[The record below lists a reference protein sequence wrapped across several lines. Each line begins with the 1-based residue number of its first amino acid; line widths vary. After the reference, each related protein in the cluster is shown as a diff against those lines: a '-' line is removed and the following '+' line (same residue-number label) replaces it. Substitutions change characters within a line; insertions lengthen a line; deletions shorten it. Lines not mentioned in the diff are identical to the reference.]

1 MEMARAR
8 FIALTMAF
16 IALGIPRNVCGAY
29 LRSPSE
35 GSAYNMHAPYVEEK
49 HPGAMFTYN
58 PKAFGQ
64 GAQAIIPHP
73 LYGNPMQTGIP
84 PKTLLPNQVGTGQ
97 THLNAAASSVNSK
110 NRIGIDPSSPAAAA
124 ATRPLAQGTTINR
137 VSTAPAA
144 ADAAAANR
152 ATAAAAANRAAAVA
166 AVGTG
171 RLETQKNA
179 AVNKPRS
186 TISTSP
192 DAAAL
197 QKKYLIAGSY
207 GNSPQAL
214 NVVPSHQP
222 SMLYDQNG
230 KPTMIYTKRVSP
242 IWGHAGLGLPPSPV
256 ENPSG
261 EGKKNGYYTSGFVN
275 NVHLYGAQTPDK
287 TVSGKGISPAMYGI
301 SATTFQEV
309 PGSPPRPI
317 SAPGYPYAKPA
328 AIGKAS
334 AYGPKHNPYFPQ
346 KGESNAGGS
355 TIDDSNQDAGGNN
368 DDAGLGTESS
378 EHHSEELL
386 YRL

>member
-1 MEMARAR
+1 MEIARTKM
-8 FIALTMAF
+8 IAVTIVL
-16 IALGIPRNVCGAY
+16 IALGIPRSVCGAY
-29 LRSPSE
+29 LRSQPE

-49 HPGAMFTYN
+49 HPGSMFTYN

-97 THLNAAASSVNSK
+97 AHLNAAASSVNIK
-110 NRIGIDPSSPAAAA
+110 NRIGIDSSSPAAAA
-124 ATRPLAQGTTINR
+124 ASVAKPAAAARPAAQGNAGSR
-137 VSTAPAA
+137 VSTTSAG
-144 ADAAAANR
+144 DA
-152 ATAAAAANRAAAVA
+152 AAAAANRAGDAASA
-166 AVGTG
+166 AAN
-171 RLETQKNA
+171 RAAAAASSPTQKDTA
-179 AVNKPRS
+179 ANKISS
-186 TISTSP
+186 TVSTSLNT
-192 DAAAL
+192 ATL

-214 NVVPSHQP
+214 NVAASQQP
-222 SMLYDQNG
+222 AALYDQNG

-256 ENPSG
+256 ENPDNA
-261 EGKKNGYYTSGFVN
+261 GKKNGYYTSGFVN
-275 NVHLYGAQTPDK
+275 NVHLYGAGTPDK
-287 TVSGKGISPAMYGI
+287 TISGKGISPAMYGI

-346 KGESNAGGS
+346 KGESNAGGN
-355 TIDDSNQDAGGNN
+355 TIDDSNQDVEDHIG
-368 DDAGLGTESS
+368 S
-378 EHHSEELL
+378 
-386 YRL
+386 

>member
-1 MEMARAR
+1 MARTNIIAVT
-8 FIALTMAF
+8 IAL
-16 IALGIPRNVCGAY
+16 IALGIPRSVCGAY
-29 LRSPSE
+29 LRNPASE

-49 HPGAMFTYN
+49 HPGSMFTYN

-73 LYGNPMQTGIP
+73 LYANPMQTGIP

-97 THLNAAASSVNSK
+97 AHLNAAASSVNIK
-110 NRIGIDPSSPAAAA
+110 NRIGIDSSSPAAAA
-124 ATRPLAQGTTINR
+124 ASVATPAAAARLAAPVKTVSR
-137 VSTAPAA
+137 VSTAPVSAA
-144 ADAAAANR
+144 
-152 ATAAAAANRAAAVA
+152 AAAAANRAAAAAPTVA
-166 AVGTG
+166 PSQ
-171 RLETQKNA
+171 LPTQKDTA
-179 AVNKPRS
+179 ANKISS
-186 TISTSP
+186 TVSTSL
-192 DAAAL
+192 DTATL
-197 QKKYLIAGSY
+197 QKKYIIAGSY

-214 NVVPSHQP
+214 NVVASQQP
-222 SMLYDQNG
+222 AALYDQNG

-256 ENPSG
+256 ENPDNA
-261 EGKKNGYYTSGFVN
+261 GKKNGYYTSGFVN
-275 NVHLYGAQTPDK
+275 NVHLYGAATPDK
-287 TVSGKGISPAMYGI
+287 TISGKGISPAMYGI

-346 KGESNAGGS
+346 KGESNAGGN
-355 TIDDSNQDAGGNN
+355 TIDDSNQDVE
-368 DDAGLGTESS
+368 DHEEV
-378 EHHSEELL
+378 EHHEDLL